1 MREQL
6 LKERLTELAE
16 LRKVGRKVIGYSSHF
31 VPVELI
37 RSVGAIPV
45 RLLRGGYDAETAG
58 LSFLR
63 PDACPHCLATLG
75 NFSLSQA
82 GFYGLVDAFASV
94 NTCDLARRLPESV
107 RVHFDLPTFELY
119 LPRNSE
125 PFPHRLSEF
134 SRQLEQMGR
143 DMASFCGTDFDQAA
157 LATAIRAEEALRAA
171 LRRLAGSGLAESQVL
186 DLVTLATVL
195 EPERFTL
202 YASRFTPDSP
212 SPFPPPQGG
221 GNERERVTRSTA
233 PTAKAGRPRLMLLGS
248 ELAEEDR
255 WIVNAI
261 EEQADIVAD
270 LLSEGRAWF
279 ADSCPDTGNP
289 LADLASFYFFR
300 QPAVFRRPNDYTYER
315 IRELIRLNHVQGVIL
330 KTLLY
335 CDPWKLEEVRL
346 RKETGLPLL
355 HIESNYAPENR
366 EQLRTRIEAFLESL
380 GA

>member
-1 MREQL
+1 MKEHL
-6 LKERLTELAE
+6 LSERLAELAE
-16 LRKVGRKVIGYSSHF
+16 ERKAGRKVIGYSSHF

-37 RSVGAIPV
+37 RAVGAIPI
-45 RLLRGGYDAETAG
+45 RLLRGGYEAETAG

-75 NFSLSQA
+75 NFSLNRTSL
-82 GFYGLVDAFASV
+82 YNLVDAFTSV
-94 NTCDLARRLPESV
+94 NTCDLARRLPESI

-134 SRQLEQMGR
+134 SRQLEEMGR
-143 DMASFCGTDFDQAA
+143 NIASFCGTTFDETSLAA
-157 LATAIRAEEALRAA
+157 GIKTEETLRSA

-186 DLVTLATVL
+186 ELVTLATL
-195 EPERFTL
+195 LAPERFL
-202 YASRFTPDSP
+202 AEVEQVKPVR
-212 SPFPPPQGG
+212 PPAT
-221 GNERERVTRSTA
+221 N
-233 PTAKAGRPRLMLLGS
+233 RPRLLLLGS

-279 ADSCPDTGNP
+279 ADSFPDTGNP

-315 IRELIRLNHVQGVIL
+315 IRELIRLNRVQGIIL

-346 RKETGLPLL
+346 RRETGLPLL
-355 HIESNYAPENR
+355 HVESNYAPENR
-366 EQLRTRIEAFLESL
+366 GQIRTRLEAFLESL
-380 GA
+380 EA